1 MDYLAKIK
9 ARVASF
15 CDGETGA
22 VTVDWVV
29 LSAAVVGLSIA
40 IYTSLGD
47 GAHDHADKI
56 GEQFSSS
63 GIMTY

>member
-1 MDYLAKIK
+1 MDYFAKLK

-29 LSAAVVGLSIA
+29 LSAAVIGLSIA
-40 IYTSLGD
+40 IYTTLGD
-47 GAHDHADKI
+47 GAYEHAEKI
-56 GEQFSSS
+56 GGQFSSS
-63 GIMTY
+63 GIMSY